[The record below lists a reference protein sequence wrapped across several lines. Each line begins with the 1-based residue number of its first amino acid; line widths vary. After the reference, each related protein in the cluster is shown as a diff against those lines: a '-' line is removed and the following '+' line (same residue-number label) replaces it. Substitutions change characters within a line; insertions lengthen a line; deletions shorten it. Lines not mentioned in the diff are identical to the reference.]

1 MKSARPVETTDKNNN
16 QKLSNE
22 YKIVGLLGR
31 GGFGVVYKG
40 QRKADGLKV
49 AIKEVAKEKAPVTE
63 DNVPREAV
71 LLRLLVDVPGV
82 IKILNHMETKKS
94 YHIIMECFGCM
105 DLYDFISEKG
115 TLAEDLA
122 RGIFRQLLETVIECH
137 KRGVFHSDIK
147 DENILID
154 KDSGRIRL
162 IDFGSGKF
170 LHDGIFFEFEGTRI
184 YSPPEWISSRF
195 I

>member
-1 MKSARPVETTDKNNN
+1 MIAWDTCRG
-16 QKLSNE
+16 QKVPAELRN
-22 YKIVGLLGR
+22 LLD
-31 GGFGVVYKG
+31 V
-40 QRKADGLKV
+40 QH
-49 AIKEVAKEKAPVTE
+49 
-63 DNVPREAV
+63 
-71 LLRLLVDVPGV
+71 VPGV
-82 IKILNHMETKKS
+82 VKLLEFYERDDSFIYVMERLKN
-94 YHIIMECFGCM
+94 CM

-122 RGIFRQLLETVIECH
+122 REIFRQLLETVIECH